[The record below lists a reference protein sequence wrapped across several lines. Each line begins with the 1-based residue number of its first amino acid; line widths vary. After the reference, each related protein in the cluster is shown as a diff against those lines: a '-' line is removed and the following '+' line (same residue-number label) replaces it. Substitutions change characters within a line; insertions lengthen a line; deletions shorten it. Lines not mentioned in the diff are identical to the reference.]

1 MPLSPVYDANMPLLT
16 NDEISTITIQLSVV
30 EEDTEKLTEWEAR
43 FVESV
48 SDQFHRNQF
57 LSEKQRNLLR
67 MIYEKVV

>member
-1 MPLSPVYDANMPLLT
+1 MPLLT